1 MIGPVRNRLPHLR
14 ALVVEDSLREA
25 QLIEAVLT
33 TIGVAHVSRAV
44 DGAEALEMV
53 KNAEESFGLVIS
65 DWMMPGMDGIEFLE
79 RFRRDNQNTP
89 FIMLTAKTAAKDFQK
104 AKELGANYFLMK
116 PLTADEMGIRIQGV
130 IDVTVH

>member
-1 MIGPVRNRLPHLR
+1 
-14 ALVVEDSLREA
+14 
-25 QLIEAVLT
+25 
-33 TIGVAHVSRAV
+33 
-44 DGAEALEMV
+44 MV